1 MRIEIKQEFLGFIGN
16 VKFSNPDMFSAIEN
30 LLKNTDLEE
39 KLDKFEPNKVNIFI
53 EKLKNSI
60 EEISDILKKDFY
72 DTAYLIQ
79 LDFENGE
86 RSEQSYKVTANAK
99 HLRERAI
106 ANTGEAKVQSYCKWG
121 NSRF

>member
-1 MRIEIKQEFLGFIGN
+1 MRIEIKQEFLGFIED

-39 KLDKFEPNKVNIFI
+39 KIDKIDQNKVNIFI

-72 DTAYLIQ
+72 DVAYLIE
-79 LDFENGE
+79 LDFEN
-86 RSEQSYKVTANAK
+86 KNLVTTAN
-99 HLRERAI
+99 
-106 ANTGEAKVQSYCKWG
+106 GEIQDFKYFPETQKLNNFCSNILV
-121 NSRF
+121 

>member
-1 MRIEIKQEFLGFIGN
+1 MRIEIKQEFLGFIGD
-16 VKFSNPDMFSAIEN
+16 VRFSNPDMFSAIEN

-39 KLDKFEPNKVNIFI
+39 KLDKIDQIEVNIFI

-72 DTAYLIQ
+72 DVAYLIQ

-86 RSEQSYKVTANAK
+86 SKVLVTAN
-99 HLRERAI
+99 
-106 ANTGEAKVQSYCKWG
+106 GEIQDFKYFPETQKLNNILKEYL
-121 NSRF
+121 

>member
-1 MRIEIKQEFLGFIGN
+1 MRIEIKQEFLGFIGD

-30 LLKNTDLEE
+30 LLKDTDLEE

-72 DTAYLIQ
+72 DVAYLIQ
-79 LDFENGE
+79 LDFEN
-86 RSEQSYKVTANAK
+86 RNLV
-99 HLRERAI
+99 
-106 ANTGEAKVQSYCKWG
+106 TGEAKVLVTANGEIQDFKYFPETQKLNNFCS
-121 NSRF
+121 NILV